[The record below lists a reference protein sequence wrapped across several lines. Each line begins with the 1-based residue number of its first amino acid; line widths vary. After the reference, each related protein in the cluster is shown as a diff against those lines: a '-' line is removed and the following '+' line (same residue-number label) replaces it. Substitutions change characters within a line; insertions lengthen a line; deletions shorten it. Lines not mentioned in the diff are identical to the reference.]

1 MDLRRKNMKITS
13 EMELDFGW
21 KTSCRKSRLSF
32 HYFWSSSGSELKYGL
47 QLENGKVWTS
57 RQYAEESLEDSH
69 SLLETEKK
77 WSLLVECTSRG
88 DVLGN

>member
-13 EMELDFGW
+13 EMELDF
-21 KTSCRKSRLSF
+21 LA
-32 HYFWSSSGSELKYGL
+32 
-47 QLENGKVWTS
+47 GKVWTS
-57 RQYAEESLEDSH
+57 RQYVEESLEDSH

-77 WSLLVECTSRG
+77 WSLLVECTPRG

>member
-1 MDLRRKNMKITS
+1 MYPTLSKHFNFFPTYTTEKKPTEKMDLRRKNMKITS

-47 QLENGKVWTS
+47 QLENGKV
-57 RQYAEESLEDSH
+57 
-69 SLLETEKK
+69 
-77 WSLLVECTSRG
+77 
-88 DVLGN
+88 